1 MRAPPEITGFALLG
15 DPRRNKE
22 TAFTYEERERL
33 GLVGLLPEALEDI
46 DRQME
51 RVVDHLAQKSTDL
64 ERYIYLTSLLDR
76 NETLFYK
83 VLMSDPARLLP
94 IIYAPTVGEA
104 CLKFSHIYRRA
115 RGMYISLRHRGR
127 IRQVLA
133 NWPIPDVRC
142 LCVST
147 GGRVLGL
154 GDLGADGMGIPIGKL
169 QLYTICAAIPPDAL
183 MPVLLDCGTDNPR
196 LIDDPLY
203 VGLRE
208 ARPTDDVL
216 DAFVDEFMEAV
227 GEVFPRC
234 CVHFEDWKGADALRL
249 LAKYR
254 DRALC
259 YNDDIQ
265 GTAGVVL
272 AGLISALRITGR
284 AMRDQ
289 RVLLL
294 GAGAAAI
301 GIADLIASAMIADG
315 LSPDMARAR
324 IALFDLGGLVEPS
337 RTNLTPQQASYA
349 CDRAPSTD
357 LVEAIRSLRP
367 TALIG
372 VSTKGG
378 AFTRA
383 VVDAMSALNERPI
396 IFALS
401 NPTSQ
406 AECTAEQAYGWSEGR
421 AIYAAGVQFSDVHI
435 GGRRFVPSQANN
447 MYIFPAVSLAVYAT
461 QARRITD
468 DVFMA
473 AAVAVA
479 EQVPE
484 EARRVGMLFPPQ
496 RDILETEI
504 RAAIAVAERI
514 FDASLAQVDR
524 PADLAG
530 WIRGQLYAPAY
541 QNAIQA
547 RR

>member
-1 MRAPPEITGFALLG
+1 MRVPPEVTGLALLS

-22 TAFTYEERERL
+22 TAFTLEERERL
-33 GLVGLLPEALEDI
+33 GLVGLLPDVVEDI

-51 RVVDHLAQKSTDL
+51 RVLDHLAQKSTDL

-104 CLKFSHIYRRA
+104 CLKFSHIYRRT
-115 RGMYISLRHRGR
+115 RGMYISLHHRGR

-169 QLYTICAAIPPDAL
+169 QLYTICAAIPPDVL
-183 MPVLLDCGTDNPR
+183 LPVLLDCGTDNPR

-208 ARPTDDVL
+208 PRPTDDVL

-254 DRALC
+254 DRTLC

-265 GTAGVVL
+265 GTASVVL
-272 AGLISALRITGR
+272 AGLISALRITGCP
-284 AMRDQ
+284 MRDQ

-294 GAGAAAI
+294 GAGAAAS

-315 LSPDMARAR
+315 LPPDVARAR
-324 IALFDLGGLVEPS
+324 IALFDLGGLIEPS
-337 RTNLTPQQASYA
+337 RANLTPWQARYA

-357 LVEAIRSLRP
+357 LVQTIRSLRP

-378 AFTRA
+378 AFTRD
-383 VVDAMSALNERPI
+383 VVDAMSTVNERPI

-406 AECTAEQAYGWSEGR
+406 AECTAVEAYGWSDGR

-496 RDILETEI
+496 HDILETEI
-504 RAAIAVAERI
+504 RTAIAVAERI
-514 FDASLAQVDR
+514 FDASLARVDR
-524 PADLAG
+524 PADLPA
-530 WIRGQLYAPAY
+530 WIRGQLYTPAY
-541 QNAIQA
+541 QNAIHA